1 MNKFLLT
8 FKDKDFNDLKEFAEK
23 AEATRK
29 GVIVYS
35 GKHYFDGGSLMS
47 LIAIKNRD
55 SVMVVYGK
63 EEKDFEN
70 FLVEKYLEPYCP
82 KYNNYMENI

>member
-1 MNKFLLT
+1 
-8 FKDKDFNDLKEFAEK
+8 
-23 AEATRK
+23 
-29 GVIVYS
+29 
-35 GKHYFDGGSLMS
+35 MS

-70 FLVEKYLEPYCP
+70 FLVEKYLEPYCT

>member
-29 GVIVYS
+29 GVVVYS

-55 SVMVVYGK
+55 NVMVVYDK

-70 FLVEKYLEPYCP
+70 FLTEKYFEPYCS
-82 KYNNYMENI
+82 KIDNYMENI